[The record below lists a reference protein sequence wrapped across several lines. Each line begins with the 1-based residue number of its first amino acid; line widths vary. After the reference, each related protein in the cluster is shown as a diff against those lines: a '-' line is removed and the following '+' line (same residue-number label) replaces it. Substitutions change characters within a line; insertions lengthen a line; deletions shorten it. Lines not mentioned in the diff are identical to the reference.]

1 MDHPNLWWEFVKKDW
16 KIYSLGGLSVL
27 ICGTLQVLL
36 PFLLG
41 QGIDLIQGVAV
52 RPIFEKDTKTSTFQ
66 FLFFLFLFA
75 NIFLVIGRWCWRVT
89 LARMTHYAGSF
100 LRGKIWE
107 RACYFPGELFQKV
120 YTPGYLMNASTSDVH
135 SARMIFGFTLVAVFD
150 VVFLGGLTL
159 ILMAFL
165 DKTITILML
174 FLFFIL
180 PPLIKKLSTKEMA
193 LYKKAQESLSF
204 FHEKCSHCISTVRL
218 QRLTQ
223 TSPLW
228 EKILKSSAEGYRSK
242 RLEATFCSLRFIP
255 TMGIGTLF
263 SYFILFGIGLTK
275 VFSGSM
281 SLGDFIIMQSYVLLL
296 QDPILELGFI
306 ISEIQ
311 KGKTSLKRLGTIY
324 QEDLQ
329 KNLVQKGDKKYDSDT
344 GSIFKI
350 SSLSYKYHKNKM
362 ALGPW
367 SFDVKKNEK
376 LGIMGPTGS
385 GKSTLLQILL
395 GLKTNYEGE
404 VLLCGKA
411 VELYEHEGL
420 RNEISMVSQNPFVF
434 ADTIWNNIQGGSDLT
449 EDEIW
454 HYLKIVE
461 LSEEVERF
469 PHKIETPLGEWG
481 LNLSGGQ
488 KQRLT
493 LARALAKGA
502 QFLLLDDCLSSVDT
516 ITEEKILNNLKDY
529 LTDKTCIWVAHRKST
544 LKLCDRILEFN
555 NA

>member
-1 MDHPNLWWEFVKKDW
+1 MDSRNLWWEFVKKDW
-16 KIYSLGGLSVL
+16 KIYSLGALSVFF
-27 ICGTLQVLL
+27 CGSLQVLL

-41 QGIDLIQGVAV
+41 QGIDLIQGEAV
-52 RPIFEKDTKTSTFQ
+52 RPIFQKSSKESTFQ
-66 FLFFLFLFA
+66 FLFLLFFLANVFLMM
-75 NIFLVIGRWCWRVT
+75 GRWCWRVT
-89 LARMTHYAGSF
+89 LARMTHYAGSL

-107 RACYFPGELFQKV
+107 RACYFPGKLFQEV

-159 ILMAFL
+159 ILMALL
-165 DKTITILML
+165 DKTITVLML
-174 FLFFIL
+174 FLFLLL
-180 PPLIKKLSTKEMA
+180 PPFIKKLSTKEMV
-193 LYKKAQESLSF
+193 LYRKAQESLSF

-223 TSPLW
+223 TSSLW
-228 EKILKSSAEGYRSK
+228 EKILKTTAEGYRSK
-242 RLEATFCSLRFIP
+242 RLDATFCSLRFIP

-263 SYFILFGIGLTK
+263 SYVVLFGMGLTK

-324 QEDLQ
+324 QEGLQ
-329 KNLVQKGDKKYDSDT
+329 KNLIHKGENQFDSS
-344 GSIFKI
+344 GGPIFQI
-350 SSLSYKYHKNKM
+350 SSLSYHYPKNKI

-367 SFDVKKNEK
+367 SFHVKKNEK

-395 GLKTNYEGE
+395 GLKTDYEGE
-404 VLLCGKA
+404 VLLCGKS
-411 VELYEHEGL
+411 VERYEHEGL
-420 RNEISMVSQNPFVF
+420 RKEISMVSQNPFVF
-434 ADTIWNNIQGGSDLT
+434 ADTIWNNIQGGSSLT
-449 EDEIW
+449 KDEVW
-454 HYLKIVE
+454 HYLKLVE
-461 LSEEVERF
+461 LSKEVEAF
-469 PHKIETPLGEWG
+469 PDNIETPLGEWG

-516 ITEEKILNNLKDY
+516 ITEEKILGNLKNY
-529 LTDKTCIWVAHRKST
+529 LSDKTCIWVAHRKST
-544 LKLCDRILEFN
+544 LKLCDRILELN
-555 NA
+555 HG